1 MKDDP
6 MPYTINFLE
15 KEGIVKSVSTGKL
28 TFEDYIKQSKEA
40 VELAQKKNTN
50 LLFLDTSNLDASIK
64 ATEILS
70 IPDLWESIGTP
81 RTYRLAV
88 LIPKDE
94 SLHEDIKFFENV
106 CRNRGWQ
113 TKLFD
118 KKEDAI
124 EWLLKNK
131 QAV

>member
-1 MKDDP
+1 MKDDH
-6 MPYTINFLE
+6 MPYTINLLE
-15 KEGIVKSVSTGKL
+15 EEGIVEIVSTGKL
-28 TFEDYIKQSKEA
+28 TYKDYVNLSKES
-40 VELAQKKNTN
+40 VELALKKDTN
-50 LLFLDTSNLDASIK
+50 LLFLDTSNLGASIK

-70 IPDLWESIGTP
+70 FPDLWESLGTP
-81 RTYRLAV
+81 RTYKLAV

-113 TKLFD
+113 TKLFV
-118 KKEDAI
+118 KKEAAI

-131 QAV
+131 FDA